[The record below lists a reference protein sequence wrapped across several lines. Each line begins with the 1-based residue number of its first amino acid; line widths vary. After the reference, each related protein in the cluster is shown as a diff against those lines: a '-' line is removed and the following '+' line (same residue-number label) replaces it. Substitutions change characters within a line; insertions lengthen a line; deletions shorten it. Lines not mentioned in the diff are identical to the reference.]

1 MAGNIEEAKS
11 GEFFYKA
18 KKIIRR
24 RKHVIPI
31 SIAVVMSIMIAYIR
45 MFPPI
50 YTAEVKVLVEDAVQ
64 NENPVE
70 KFYSQLQIFRKSET
84 AATEA
89 ELILSNQVA
98 AEVIDT
104 LNLKYDQVYHSF
116 FKNVI
121 DIWKRSWVRKQYK
134 KVKHLFVEEKPLPM
148 GMTKADVERIQTIQG
163 FKSGVKFEPLRNSNV
178 SKIVVKGPTPEVAKI
193 ANTLIKVYMKQR
205 LVRHDRAANAARDQI
220 SKRLKETKKN
230 LDKAEKALRDYV
242 AKEGVMFDFEKEK
255 AYIGALTEKEMALEE
270 ISRNRKG
277 IEKKLEK
284 TYKEL
289 AKIEPNIPAGTTK
302 TKNPL
307 VEKLKTEL
315 FKRETSLLKLREEYT
330 EDSKEVQEQKQAIED
345 VKNRIRKSNED
356 QVRSWTNSPNPT
368 YQKLKENS
376 IMMKTDLASITVQEK
391 ALREYIKQLKQ
402 SMRQLP
408 EKQYQINKLARNI
421 QVFKKEYILLMG
433 KKNEAEVSAEMES
446 QKTASVQ
453 VVDLAHTP
461 VKPKRPKTK
470 LYLFIALLGGI
481 FMGILNDFLFDY
493 MDTTVRFEEDE
504 ENVMDLPI
512 FAVIP
517 LLKGSELFYLNGGNK
532 KLGKRLPPLMWGRQN
547 HELGPGAAR
556 PDESLR
562 EKL

>member
-1 MAGNIEEAKS
+1 MPENIEEAKS

-18 KKIIRR
+18 KKIINR

-31 SIAVVMSIMIAYIR
+31 SIAVVVGIMMAYIR

-50 YTAEVKVLVEDAVQ
+50 YTAEVKVLVEDAAQ

-70 KFYSQLQIFRKSET
+70 KFYSQLQIFRKNET

-98 AEVIDT
+98 AEVIDK
-104 LNLKYDQVYHSF
+104 LDLKYNEVYHSF
-116 FKNVI
+116 FKSAI

-148 GMTKADVERIQTIQG
+148 GLTEADVERVQTIQG

-178 SKIVVKGPTPEVAKI
+178 SKIVVKGPSPKVAKI
-193 ANTLIKVYMKQR
+193 ANTLIAVYMKQR
-205 LVRHDRAANAARDQI
+205 LERHDRAANSARDQI
-220 SKRLKETKKN
+220 SKRLQETGKN
-230 LDKAEKALRDYV
+230 LEKAELALKEYV

-255 AYIGALTEKEMALEE
+255 AYIGALTEKEMALEK
-270 ISRNRKG
+270 ISRSKKG

-284 TYKEL
+284 VYTEL
-289 AKIEPNIPAGTTK
+289 AKIEPNMPAGSTK
-302 TKNPL
+302 TKNPM

-315 FKRETSLLKLREEYT
+315 FKRETSLLRLREEYT
-330 EDSKEVQEQKQAIED
+330 EDSKEVQEEKQAIED
-345 VKNRIRKSNED
+345 VRNRIRKSNED
-356 QVRSWTNSPNPT
+356 QVRSWMNSPNPT

-376 IMMKTDLASITVQEK
+376 IMMRTDLASIAVQKK
-391 ALREYIKQLKQ
+391 ALEEYIKQLKQ
-402 SMRQLP
+402 SMSDLP

-421 QVFKKEYILLMG
+421 QVFKKEYIFLVG

-453 VVDLAHTP
+453 VIDLAHPP
-461 VKPKRPKTK
+461 VKPKRPKSK
-470 LYLFIALLGGI
+470 LYLLIALLGGI
-481 FMGILNDFLFDY
+481 FMGIGNAFLFDY

-504 ENVMDLPI
+504 ENVMNLPI

-517 LLKGSELFYLNGGNK
+517 LLKGSELFYLNGGGK
-532 KLGKRLPPLMWGRQN
+532 KLSKRLPPLMWGLQN
-547 HELGPGAAR
+547 HELGSGTAR